1 VEQTQVCNY
10 CSTKKSFFA
19 FTKHKQCT
27 NGLRKICK
35 SCEYKKSQVYYAENK
50 NKILERNQAYRDIN
64 GMWYNKSVEHR
75 LRYVIQLG
83 KQRAKKKNIAFNLD
97 LPFLLALWEKQN
109 GECAY
114 SGVPLEYRDNHPHTV
129 SLDRIDSSKEYTED
143 NVQLV
148 CTIVN
153 YIKQR
158 FEEKA
163 FFNFCLSVAQNNEHR
178 IT

>member
-1 VEQTQVCNY
+1 MNMQVCNF
-10 CSTKKSFFA
+10 CDTEKLFSK

-35 SCEYKKSQVYYAENK
+35 VCEKKKLKIYYEANK
-50 NKILERNQAYRDIN
+50 EHILKRNQTYRDIN

-75 LRYVIQLG
+75 LRYIIQLG
-83 KQRAKKKNIAFNLD
+83 KQRAKKKGIAFNLD
-97 LPFLLALWEKQN
+97 LPFLLALWEKQS
-109 GECAY
+109 GKCVY
-114 SGVPLEYRDNHPHTV
+114 SGVPLEYQDNHPHTV

-143 NVQLV
+143 NVQFV